1 MSRLAAH
8 RERRREA
15 GLRRVEVQVGTAD
28 AERLRALAR
37 VLRADDARAARVR
50 GQIDGALA
58 EGDGDRYRD
67 FKDWLSRMP
76 HAEEME
82 EFLTR
87 DRRPSRPVEVA

>member
-8 RERRREA
+8 RERRRGA

-37 VLRADDARAARVR
+37 VLRA
-50 GQIDGALA
+50 DGALA